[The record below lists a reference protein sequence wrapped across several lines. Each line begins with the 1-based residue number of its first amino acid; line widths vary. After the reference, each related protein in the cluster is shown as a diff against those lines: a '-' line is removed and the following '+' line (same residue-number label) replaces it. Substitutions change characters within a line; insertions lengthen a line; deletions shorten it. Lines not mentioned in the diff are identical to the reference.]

1 MVLHAL
7 ARQVQ
12 YRGEPFSSR
21 SFAMGTHWVK
31 RIGPASVVAGIGAWA
46 VYAAA
51 LIVGGID
58 SSGSIGP
65 LALVY
70 LALVLAASSLVLSLV
85 GLIRGPQRAF
95 AALGLL
101 APTIFALHWIGV
113 LRI

>member
-7 ARQVQ
+7 ARQAQ
-12 YRGEPFSSR
+12 YRGEPLSGR
-21 SFAMGTHWVK
+21 SFAMGTLWVK
-31 RIGPASVVAGIGAWA
+31 RIGPASVAVGIGAWA

-51 LIVGGID
+51 LIVGGFD
-58 SSGSIGP
+58 SSGSTGP
-65 LALVY
+65 LALVF
-70 LALVLAASSLVLSLV
+70 LALVLAASSLVLSVV

-101 APTIFALHWIGV
+101 APTMFALHWIGA